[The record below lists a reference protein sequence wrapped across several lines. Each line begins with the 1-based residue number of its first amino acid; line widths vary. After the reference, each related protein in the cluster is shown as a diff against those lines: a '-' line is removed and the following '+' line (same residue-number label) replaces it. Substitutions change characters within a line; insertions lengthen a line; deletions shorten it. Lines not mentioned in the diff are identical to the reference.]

1 MLCTLG
7 VWAGSF
13 GVGMC
18 EDGMGVKGFMG
29 LWSELFVGLAVEVCV
44 LIFFVLAGCFLKILV
59 RCCC

>member
-29 LWSELFVGLAVEVCV
+29 LWSGFFVGLAVEVCV
-44 LIFFVLAGCFLKILV
+44 LIFFWAGCFLKILV